1 MNNANAITKTTD
13 NKLLVIPRVLAG
25 LPMLG
30 FGVLHFVK
38 PDHFREIMIAS
49 GIPMV
54 DVNLYAAPTALV
66 IGGVLLLLGLFSR
79 VGGLLGIATMAV
91 AIYSTVILSGMAV
104 ADLPGGLTE
113 IPKVPPLPLPVVVTV
128 ASLVVLVLG
137 GGAWSLDW
145 KNQSKQA
152 AKD

>member
-13 NKLLVIPRVLAG
+13 NKLLIIPRILAG
-25 LPMLG
+25 LPMLV

-66 IGGVLLLLGLFSR
+66 IGGVLLLIGLFTR

-104 ADLPGGLTE
+104 GDLPGGFTE

-128 ASLVVLVLG
+128 ASLVVVVTG
-137 GGAWSLDW
+137 GGSWSLDW

>member
-13 NKLLVIPRVLAG
+13 NKLLIIPRILAG

-30 FGVLHFVK
+30 FGVMHFVK

-54 DVNLYAAPTALV
+54 DVNLYAAPAALV
-66 IGGVLLLLGLFSR
+66 IGGFLLLLGLFAR
-79 VGGLLGIATMAV
+79 VGGLLGIAAMAV

-145 KNQSKQA
+145 KNQSKPA
-152 AKD
+152 VKD

>member
-13 NKLLVIPRVLAG
+13 NKLLIIPRILAG

-54 DVNLYAAPTALV
+54 DVNLYAAPAALV
-66 IGGVLLLLGLFSR
+66 IGGVLLLLGLFAR
-79 VGGLLGIATMAV
+79 VGGLLGIAAMAV

-145 KNQSKQA
+145 KNQSKPA

>member
-1 MNNANAITKTTD
+1 MNNVNAITKTTD
-13 NKLLVIPRVLAG
+13 NKFLVVPRILAG

-66 IGGVLLLLGLFSR
+66 IGGVLLLLGLFAR
-79 VGGLLGIATMAV
+79 VGGLLGIATMAG

-137 GGAWSLDW
+137 GGAWSLDR